1 MPPLR
6 QKNETMKSA
15 YFTTVIMGII
25 AAITAAFAAASYPWP
40 ETVTQNAQVSKP
52 LFENY
57 ETSSVRGIE
66 VVAYDSD
73 RSDIER
79 LRIKRS
85 GQNWI
90 VPQKSGFDIT
100 GDQRVLQVTRSLNDR
115 TVLEVNSDSQ
125 NDHVKF
131 GVVDPSD
138 VGVNSARS
146 RLGTK
151 LMLTDRDEKTIAQII
166 VGDQVK
172 NSPGKYYVR
181 VPGKPTI
188 YAIEF
193 DKSMLTTDFAQWV
206 DPNLLKLPTDAS
218 SGIAINEFELN
229 RHRKNLKTEKDEA
242 LYSAKFGISKDQ
254 KLELD
259 KLKIGDKDARAAD
272 LPNGFI
278 ESSVRSLYR
287 LRPTD
292 VEKQNKPVMEF
303 LEQTEKS
310 TDDKIISQLAER
322 GFDYLNFE
330 NGSPQFSGSN
340 GEISVLRSDGVRIQL
355 VVGELANRIGGD
367 SLSLLYQAMVTAEA
381 DLTVFPEIEE
391 IESKEEADQ
400 KVYLRKVKERDEQIA
415 AAKQQAKQVN
425 LTHRE
430 WIYVFDE
437 SVIKG
442 LFPTVDAEK

>member
-1 MPPLR
+1 
-6 QKNETMKSA
+6 MKSA
-15 YFTTVIMGII
+15 YFTTVVMGII
-25 AAITAAFAAASYPWP
+25 AAITTAFAAASYPWP
-40 ETVTQNAQVSKP
+40 EAVTQNAQVSKP
-52 LFENY
+52 LFKNY

-66 VVAYDSD
+66 VVAYDSE

-100 GDQRVLQVTRSLNDR
+100 GDQRVLQITRSLNDR

-151 LMLTDRDEKTIAQII
+151 LALSDRDQKPIAQII

-218 SGIAINEFELN
+218 SGLAVNKFELN
-229 RHRKNLKTEKDEA
+229 RHRKDLKTKKDEV

-254 KLELD
+254 KLKLD
-259 KLKIGDKDARAAD
+259 ELKIGNEDATATD

-278 ESSVRSLYR
+278 KSSVRSLYS

-292 VEKQNKPVMEF
+292 VEKQSKPVVDF

-310 TDDKIISQLAER
+310 TDKKIITQLAER
-322 GFDYLNFE
+322 GFEHIGFE

-340 GEISVLRSDGVRIQL
+340 GEVSVLRSDGVRIRL

-381 DLTVFPEIEE
+381 DPTVFPEIEE
-391 IESKEEADQ
+391 IESEEEADQ
-400 KVYLRKVKERDEQIA
+400 KIYLRKVKERDEQISA
-415 AAKQQAKQVN
+415 ARQQAKQVN
-425 LTHRE
+425 RTHRE

-442 LFPTVDAEK
+442 LFPTVDAAN